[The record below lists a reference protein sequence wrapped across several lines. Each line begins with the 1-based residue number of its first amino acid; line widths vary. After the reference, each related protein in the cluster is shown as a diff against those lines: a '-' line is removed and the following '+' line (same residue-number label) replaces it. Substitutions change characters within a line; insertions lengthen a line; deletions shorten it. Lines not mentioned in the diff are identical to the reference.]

1 MNAKNLFDTKVKS
14 TKRARALQKGMFLQ
28 DLVRDEILERVESVN
43 REFNSIAVVTG
54 FPQVWKQ
61 ALPLATM
68 VPDDEILRLTP
79 HSFDLVIHALGLHH
93 SNDPVGQVIQS
104 KQALRPDGL
113 FIAAC
118 FGDQNLLE
126 LRNAMALAETEL
138 YGGLSP
144 RVSPMAQIRDL
155 GSFLQ
160 RAGLALPV
168 ADALKIPI
176 KYNDLFH
183 LMRDL
188 RYMGETNIM
197 TDRKKSFT
205 GRSLLECAQ
214 KKFKSKYSDA
224 DGKVNCTFGLIFLSG
239 WAPDDTQPK
248 PLKPGSATKTLYQAI
263 NDARPKPSY

>member
-1 MNAKNLFDTKVKS
+1 
-14 TKRARALQKGMFLQ
+14 
-28 DLVRDEILERVESVN
+28 
-43 REFNSIAVVTG
+43 
-54 FPQVWKQ
+54 
-61 ALPLATM
+61 
-68 VPDDEILRLTP
+68 
-79 HSFDLVIHALGLHH
+79 
-93 SNDPVGQVIQS
+93 
-104 KQALRPDGL
+104 
-113 FIAAC
+113 
-118 FGDQNLLE
+118 
-126 LRNAMALAETEL
+126 
-138 YGGLSP
+138 
-144 RVSPMAQIRDL
+144 MAQIRDL

-168 ADALKIPI
+168 ADALKVPT

-197 TDRKKSFT
+197 TDRTKSFT

-214 KKFKSKYSDA
+214 KKFESRYSDA
-224 DGKVNCTFGLIFLSG
+224 DGKVNCTFELIFLSG

>member
-1 MNAKNLFDTKVKS
+1 MNAKQLFDTKVKS
-14 TKRARALQKGMFLQ
+14 TKRVRALKKGMFLQ
-28 DLVRDEILERVESVN
+28 DLVRDEILERVAGVN
-43 REFNSIAVVTG
+43 REFKSIAVVTG

-61 ALPLATM
+61 ALPVATM

-79 HSFDLVIHALGLHH
+79 NGFDLVIHALGLHH
-93 SNDPVGQVIQS
+93 SNDPVGQVIQCR
-104 KQALRPDGL
+104 QALRPDGL

-126 LRNAMALAETEL
+126 LRDVMASAETEL

-144 RVSPMAQIRDL
+144 RVAPMAQIRDL

-160 RAGLALPV
+160 RANLALPV
-168 ADALKIPI
+168 ADSLKIPI

-183 LMRDL
+183 LMKDL

-197 TDRKKSFT
+197 TDRRKSFT

-214 KKFKSKYSDA
+214 KKFKSRYSDP

-239 WAPDDTQPK
+239 WAPDDSQPK
-248 PLKPGSATKTLYQAI
+248 PLEPGSATKTLHQAI
-263 NDARPKPSY
+263 NEARPKPSC

>member
-1 MNAKNLFDTKVKS
+1 MNTKNLFDTKVKL
-14 TKRARALQKGMFLQ
+14 TKRARALKKGMFLQ
-28 DLVRDEILERVESVN
+28 DLVRDEILERIEGVN
-43 REFNSIAVVTG
+43 REFKSTAVVTG
-54 FPQVWKQ
+54 FPRVWKQ
-61 ALPLATM
+61 ALPVATL

-79 HSFDLVIHALGLHH
+79 RSFDLVIHALGLHH

-104 KQALRPDGL
+104 RQALRPDGL
-113 FIAAC
+113 FMAAC

-126 LRNAMALAETEL
+126 LRNAMAAAETEL

-144 RVSPMAQIRDL
+144 RVAPMAQIRDL

-168 ADALKIPI
+168 ADALKIPT

-197 TDRKKSFT
+197 TDRTKSFT

-214 KKFKSKYSDA
+214 KKFESRYSDA
-224 DGKVNCTFGLIFLSG
+224 DGKVNCTFELIFLSG